1 MKLKQRFISIHGPK
15 HYSGKHF
22 QEGSIKNNIENLKLK
37 MFSLHYNH
45 FHQWKSETIF
55 SKSYWPQ
62 LTSTK
67 VIFYGNWKKFF
78 KDKKEKWS

>member
-37 MFSLHYNH
+37 MFSL
-45 FHQWKSETIF
+45 QSVKKTLQSVITISFINERVKQF
-55 SKSYWPQ
+55 SQRVTGHS
-62 LTSTK
+62 
-67 VIFYGNWKKFF
+67 
-78 KDKKEKWS
+78 

>member
-37 MFSLHYNH
+37 MFSL
-45 FHQWKSETIF
+45 QSVKKTLQSVITISFINERVKQF
-55 SKSYWPQ
+55 SQ
-62 LTSTK
+62 K
-67 VIFYGNWKKFF
+67 VTGH
-78 KDKKEKWS
+78 S